1 MDNRENQLP
10 SRFDARYRI
19 NNTGLIKTVSIR
31 PSVLLNSCN
40 SIVSSASAGNL
51 RGKQIISR
59 ERNEGLIEAAIRA
72 IRLLS
77 ILEEISRRETI
88 LFLPPRPKRR
98 ALSLSL
104 SKLASCLFSVYRPA
118 SVPINKVSRR
128 MGGETLQA
136 FNFTRNVY
144 VKEKRRGAEP
154 QESDPSFL
162 SFFLLLPIHRA
173 TTTANPT
180 QSNPAQ
186 VQVVTGVFNKVNF
199 KTPAR
204 AEINFNAGYRLSPAR
219 SGFLTNVGNGCERD
233 ASRPL
238 AGK

>member
-19 NNTGLIKTVSIR
+19 NNTGLIKTASIR

-77 ILEEISRRETI
+77 ILEEIFRRETI

-98 ALSLSL
+98 APFFFLSPSWPLAYSL
-104 SKLASCLFSVYRPA
+104 FTRPA
-118 SVPINKVSRR
+118 SGPINKASRR

-180 QSNPAQ
+180 QSNSAQ

-219 SGFLTNVGNGCERD
+219 SGFTNVGNGCERD

>member
-1 MDNRENQLP
+1 MDNRENQPP

-19 NNTGLIKTVSIR
+19 NNTGLIKTASIR
-31 PSVLLNSCN
+31 PFVLLNSCN

-72 IRLLS
+72 IPLLS

-136 FNFTRNVY
+136 FNFARNVY

-180 QSNPAQ
+180 QSNSAQ

-219 SGFLTNVGNGCERD
+219 SGFTNVGNGCERD
-233 ASRPL
+233 ASRSL

>member
-19 NNTGLIKTVSIR
+19 NNTGLIKTASIR

-40 SIVSSASAGNL
+40 SIVSSASAENL
-51 RGKQIISR
+51 RGKQTISR
-59 ERNEGLIEAAIRA
+59 EERGIDRSRNSRNPTALN
-72 IRLLS
+72 
-77 ILEEISRRETI
+77 SRRNFPTRNDP
-88 LFLPPRPKRR
+88 LPSSPPKTP
-98 ALSLSL
+98 SSFFLSL

-219 SGFLTNVGNGCERD
+219 SGFTNVGNGCERD

>member
-1 MDNRENQLP
+1 MDNRENQPP

-19 NNTGLIKTVSIR
+19 NNTGLIKTASIR
-31 PSVLLNSCN
+31 PFVLLNSCN

-72 IRLLS
+72 IPLLS

-219 SGFLTNVGNGCERD
+219 SGFTNVGNGCERD
-233 ASRPL
+233 ASRSL

>member
-1 MDNRENQLP
+1 MDNRENQPP

-19 NNTGLIKTVSIR
+19 NNTGLIKTASIR
-31 PSVLLNSCN
+31 PFVLLNSCN

-59 ERNEGLIEAAIRA
+59 EKNEGLIEAAIRA

-162 SFFLLLPIHRA
+162 PFFFFFLSTAQQLPPTRP
-173 TTTANPT
+173 NPT
-180 QSNPAQ
+180 QPR
-186 VQVVTGVFNKVNF
+186 F
-199 KTPAR
+199 K
-204 AEINFNAGYRLSPAR
+204 
-219 SGFLTNVGNGCERD
+219 
-233 ASRPL
+233 
-238 AGK
+238 

>member
-1 MDNRENQLP
+1 MQLDRVLRLCRE
-10 SRFDARYRI
+10 FARQT
-19 NNTGLIKTVSIR
+19 NN
-31 PSVLLNSCN
+31 
-40 SIVSSASAGNL
+40 
-51 RGKQIISR
+51 ISR
-59 ERNEGLIEAAIRA
+59 EERGIDRSRNSRNSTALN
-72 IRLLS
+72 
-77 ILEEISRRETI
+77 SRRN
-88 LFLPPRPKRR
+88 FPARNDPLPSSPPKTPSS
-98 ALSLSL
+98 LSLSL

-118 SVPINKVSRR
+118 SAPINKASRR

>member
-1 MDNRENQLP
+1 MDNRENQPP

-19 NNTGLIKTVSIR
+19 NNTGLIKTASIR

-72 IRLLS
+72 IPLLS

-136 FNFTRNVY
+136 FNFARNVY

-180 QSNPAQ
+180 QSKSAQ

-219 SGFLTNVGNGCERD
+219 SGFTNVGNGCERD